1 LIFDR
6 NKPVRVAE
14 VKLSTINYRLS
25 TFLVVGCVALAQGL
39 AAEGNSSLSE
49 SKTENEGTND
59 TVVAGGSPAAS
70 ANSQPTRLS
79 SEVTVPG
86 LLRQNEDLQ
95 RQLLI
100 AQESLKA
107 LTSSLAESNAEAEL
121 FRRKYSD
128 LQLQMEALGLASAN
142 KDRAKLEQRLLAA
155 VSDLQLA
162 QKERDAYRD
171 QMLRLDEAMLC
182 YLKTSQSADA
192 KARMDVETQL
202 RSIDKLVT
210 KSTNAPDLPEPSL
223 MDGSVISVKD
233 EWSFVV
239 GNLGEKQGVKIGM
252 PMRVMRGDKR
262 IATLRVIDVRQRIC
276 GAVIQE
282 MDSRKDRIKVGDGLQ
297 VDAQP
302 NVSLK

>member
-1 LIFDR
+1 LRFAKV
-6 NKPVRVAE
+6 KP
-14 VKLSTINYRLS
+14 STINRRL
-25 TFLVVGCVALAQGL
+25 TTLVIMGCITLAHGL

-49 SKTENEGTND
+49 SKTKNAGAND
-59 TVVAGGSPAAS
+59 TAVTGVSPAAP
-70 ANSQPTRLS
+70 ANSRPTRLV
-79 SEVTVPG
+79 SEVTAEG
-86 LLRQNEDLQ
+86 LLQQSEDLQ
-95 RQLLI
+95 KQLSI
-100 AQESLKA
+100 AQQSLRA

-162 QKERDAYRD
+162 QKERDEYRD
-171 QMLRLDEAMLC
+171 QMLRLDEAVLC
-182 YLKTSQSADA
+182 YLKTSQSSDA

-202 RSIDKLVT
+202 RSIDKLIT

-223 MDGSVISVKD
+223 MDGNVISVKD

-252 PMRVMRGDKR
+252 PMRVMRGDRR
-262 IATLRVIDVRQRIC
+262 IATLRVIDVRQKIC

-282 MDSRKDRIKVGDGLQ
+282 MDSKKDRIKVGDRLQ

>member
-1 LIFDR
+1 M
-6 NKPVRVAE
+6 RVAE

-59 TVVAGGSPAAS
+59 AVVPGGSLAAS
-70 ANSQPTRLS
+70 ANSQPTRLPP
-79 SEVTVPG
+79 EVTGAG

-100 AQESLKA
+100 AQQSLKA

-128 LQLQMEALGLASAN
+128 LQLQMEALGLASAS

-252 PMRVMRGDKR
+252 PMRAMRGDKR

-276 GAVIQE
+276 GAVVQE
-282 MDSRKDRIKVGDGLQ
+282 MDSKKDRIKVGDRLQ

>member
-1 LIFDR
+1 
-6 NKPVRVAE
+6 VRVAK

-25 TFLVVGCVALAQGL
+25 TVLVVGCVTLAQGL

-49 SKTENEGTND
+49 SKTEN
-59 TVVAGGSPAAS
+59 AGASDIAVTGVSPAAP
-70 ANSQPTRLS
+70 ANSEPTRLP
-79 SEVTVPG
+79 SEVTATG
-86 LLRQNEDLQ
+86 LLHQNEDLQ
-95 RQLLI
+95 RQLSV
-100 AQESLKA
+100 AQESLKV

-162 QKERDAYRD
+162 QKERDEYRD
-171 QMLRLDEAMLC
+171 QMLRLEEAVLC
-182 YLKTSQSADA
+182 YLKTSQSGDA

-210 KSTNAPDLPEPSL
+210 KFTNAPESPESSL
-223 MDGSVISVKD
+223 MDGNVISVKD

-239 GNLGEKQGVKIGM
+239 GNIGEKQGVKIGM
-252 PMRVMRGDKR
+252 PMRVMRGDQR

-282 MDSRKDRIKVGDGLQ
+282 MDSKKERIKVGDRLQ
-297 VDAQP
+297 VDAQS
-302 NVSLK
+302 NVSVR